1 MKNSIKKLFICLI
14 VLCFSFTNCAFALTL
29 TKEKE
34 TIKKFQIKEYS
45 EYSKGQTKYKN
56 FNFKVSK
63 YKLKNDENDTY
74 QVIGI
79 TALDNEKNK
88 KNYELIKHNV
98 FRFDTLISFL
108 FFIVCP
114 LTAYDFIPM
123 FTYDIV
129 MSPVNIGKNINQK
142 KQAKKYTKNI
152 IGTEIEPNKKFVFYT
167 LQDIN
172 DINEEMKITL
182 LNKRTKEKIIISGEI
197 KANKSEIINK
207 KIKNNNFTRVYD
219 NKNN

>member
-1 MKNSIKKLFICLI
+1 MKTSIKKLFISFI
-14 VLCFSFTNCAFALTL
+14 IFCFSLTNCAFALTL
-29 TKEKE
+29 TKENE

-63 YKLKNDENDTY
+63 YKLKNDESDTY
-74 QVIGI
+74 QIIGI

-108 FFIVCP
+108 FFVVCP
-114 LTAYDFIPM
+114 LTVYDFIPM

-129 MSPVNIGKNINQK
+129 MSPINVGKNINQK
-142 KQAKKYTKNI
+142 KQARKYTKDI
-152 IGTEIEPNKKFVFYT
+152 IGTEVEPNKKFIFYT
-167 LQDIN
+167 LQDNN

-182 LNKRTKEKIIISGEI
+182 LNKRTKEKVVISGEL
-197 KANKSEIINK
+197 KAKESRIINK
-207 KIKNNNFTRVYD
+207 KIKNN
-219 NKNN
+219 